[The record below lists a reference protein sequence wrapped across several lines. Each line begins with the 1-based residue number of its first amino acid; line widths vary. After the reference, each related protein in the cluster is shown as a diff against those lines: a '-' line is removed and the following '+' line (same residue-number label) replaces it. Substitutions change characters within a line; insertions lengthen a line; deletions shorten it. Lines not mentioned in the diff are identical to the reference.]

1 MFNLILDANEKEI
14 VLTAEGENQDTA
26 LKVTPLAFVP
36 WSIIF
41 QDFLRLIR
49 WIPHSESL
57 VEAIKIVFDEPF
69 IFADENGGETHF
81 KIEFGDRVSEF
92 AHLLIVQPS
101 FQNVPAIS
109 IQEGAALTFL
119 NVLSLGLF
127 QRAELNFQVH
137 SDELESEEF
146 FQYHGELQRIE
157 YDFRATG
164 LSPFWV
170 TPEIQRLLAV
180 ARAYDL
186 NLPSPEGVPAPLLRF
201 AEEKVLSP
209 FQNEEIENLFH
220 FLFELESYWENQ
232 YRITP
237 KDSGEGVIALE
248 NWMFIM
254 NLFGFLDRFLANLLP
269 TRLPNPVS
277 PLLSFMLE
285 RFYISQW
292 ESDLWPARRSALVDT
307 YQNLIPFL
315 IG

>member
-1 MFNLILDANEKEI
+1 MFNLVLAGNEKEVI
-14 VLTAEGENQDTA
+14 LTAEGEDQDIG
-26 LKVTPLAFVP
+26 LKTTSLAFVP

-41 QDFLRLIR
+41 QDFLRLIH
-49 WIPHSESL
+49 WIPHAEFL
-57 VEAIKIVFDEPF
+57 VETVKTIFEEPF
-69 IFADENGGETHF
+69 VFLDENGNETQF
-81 KIEFGDRVSEF
+81 KIEIGDQIPEF
-92 AHLLIVQPS
+92 AHLLVVQS
-101 FQNVPAIS
+101 TFQNVPAIS

-119 NVLSLGLF
+119 NLLSLGLF
-127 QRAELNFQVH
+127 RRTDPNFQVH
-137 SDELESEEF
+137 SDDLESEEV

-164 LSPFWV
+164 LTPLWV
-170 TPEIQRLLAV
+170 TPEIQRLMAV
-180 ARAYDL
+180 ARTYDL
-186 NLPSPEGVPAPLLRF
+186 RLPLPDGVPGPLLRA
-201 AEEKVLSP
+201 AEEKVLTP
-209 FQNEEIENLFH
+209 FQREGMESLFH
-220 FLFELESYWENQ
+220 FLSELESYWENQ
-232 YRITP
+232 YRISP

-254 NLFGFLDRFLANLLP
+254 NLFGFLDRYLANLLP